1 MSAGKKQKASMT
13 FVCAY
18 DYTDQWGDRLIF
30 QKVRYAT
37 NDLRGKTFLIRRPDP
52 TAAGGWDWHPPAGW
66 ERYLFRL
73 PQVWWAVQHGDDV
86 FWAEG
91 EKDALSLEAAGV
103 VATTH
108 GGAGNAHRAQAEWFR
123 GHEAR
128 VLLVMD
134 RDAAGIGAADVVQ
147 RYDLLRDVGLNEQQL
162 LILAPRG
169 DAKDVTDHLTAG
181 YGVQD
186 LRMVHRAD
194 VAQVAAQVTPAAM
207 RAHGYWPAR

>member
-1 MSAGKKQKASMT
+1 MT
-13 FVCAY
+13 FVCSY
-18 DYTDQWGDRLIF
+18 DYTDQWGDRTIF

-37 NDLRGKTFLIRRPDP
+37 NDVRGKTFLTRRRDWTQP
-52 TAAGGWDWHPPAGW
+52 GGWDWHPPPGF

-73 PQVWWAVQHGDDV
+73 PQVWWAVEHGDDV

-91 EKDALSLEAAGV
+91 EKDALNLEAAGV

-108 GGAGNAHRAQAEWFR
+108 GGMGNATAEQAEWFR
-123 GHEAR
+123 GHEAC

-134 RDAAGIGAADVVQ
+134 RDAWGVGAADVIQ
-147 RYDLLRDVGLNEQQL
+147 RYDLLREVGLREDQL

-169 DAKDVTDHLTAG
+169 KAKDVTDHLAAG

-186 LRMVHRAD
+186 LRPLRRAD
-194 VAQVAAQVTPAAM
+194 VAQVAAQVTPTSV
-207 RAHGYWPAR
+207 RILGYGGTR